1 MDISNNDITGFVL
14 AGGKSSRMGYDK
26 GLINVG
32 ESTLIQSAVNLMK
45 AFTTNVYILAPTEK
59 YKNIGVP
66 CIADKIDSRGPLSA
80 LYTGLISSRTQINI
94 FLACDMPK
102 MRLEFIKYLVKKSS
116 QHDAVLMKFDDGN
129 VEPLCSIYKK
139 SCLTIIKSNFEH
151 NQYKLSK
158 LLAELNVAYISEKNL
173 NYLGLDRSIF
183 TNINTPED
191 LKSLSPK

>member
-1 MDISNNDITGFVL
+1 MDIANNDITGFVL

-102 MRLEFIKYLVKKSS
+102 MRLEFIRYLVKKSS
-116 QHDAVLMKFDDGN
+116 QHDAVLMKFTDGN
-129 VEPLCSIYKK
+129 VEPLCGIYKK

-158 LLAELNVAYISEKNL
+158 LLDELNVAYISEKDL

-191 LKSLSPK
+191 LKSLS

>member
-1 MDISNNDITGFVL
+1 MDIANNDITGFVL

-102 MRLEFIKYLVKKSS
+102 MRLEFIRYLVKKSS
-116 QHDAVLMKFDDGN
+116 QHDAVLMKFTDGN
-129 VEPLCSIYKK
+129 VEPLCGIYKK

-151 NQYKLSK
+151 NQYKLSE